1 MLGILAVRSK
11 GKALMRLNGQRLR
24 ELRKLCRLSQEKL
37 GEKVGVSASAIGM
50 YEQGR
55 REPAHETLCR
65 LAAVFGVSVD
75 YLLGNPA
82 GASSLTVEELAG
94 EIMKNLS
101 AQKALMFHGGQLE
114 EEDLAKLGDA
124 IYRAVEYA
132 LARQNDAPDP
142 HR

>member
-1 MLGILAVRSK
+1 
-11 GKALMRLNGQRLR
+11 
-24 ELRKLCRLSQEKL
+24 
-37 GEKVGVSASAIGM
+37 M

-82 GASSLTVEELAG
+82 GASSLTVEELAS

-101 AQKALMFHGGQLE
+101 GQKALMFHGGQLE